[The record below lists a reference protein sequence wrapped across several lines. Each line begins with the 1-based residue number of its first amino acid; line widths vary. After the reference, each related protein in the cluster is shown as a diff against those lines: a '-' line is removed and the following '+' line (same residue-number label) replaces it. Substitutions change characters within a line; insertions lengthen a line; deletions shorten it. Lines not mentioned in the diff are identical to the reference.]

1 MPTSRNI
8 LKNQPKHHK
17 KTKEEVLCER
27 KRMFEYLQDHARGQN
42 AIIADIQS
50 LLRPIK
56 ERSLML
62 HIFSALASIAHRDE
76 SDLLEGV
83 ASPMRQLP
91 YLIDLY
97 YATANKTNREDVTD
111 DVWKRLTTL
120 LNEAEMSYFFTI
132 SGYDEQG
139 HDAQKE
145 KTVSLATF
153 IQSYSNPRYAY
164 DEQVLERIQR
174 HFAPFEADVVR
185 EYGFSPDDMVTFL
198 VHVEYLYN
206 RKWSDCILQWATYI
220 SDRSQWRELTKSFD
234 ARGVPPE
241 EWGNQPEL
249 RNLVEFRKE
258 LGSIFLQPTT
268 NLYDIDMPHDKIDAM
283 LAFLTYHKNQV
294 GQKSVW
300 YTESREYTEYPF
312 IQLGNDYLC
321 PVMKFSAEAVY
332 DRLNEFMLAGRKKDK
347 YVASKAKDVEKKVV
361 EVLDKLFA
369 GKGKR
374 FTGYALEPNTE
385 QDILY
390 VYDGYCFIVEV
401 KDYALRSPRINPYQ
415 SYTRINDDFK
425 RSIQKGFEQCRRVE
439 KALMGNEDV
448 TIYDSPKCNKIAGV
462 IKSKDVKDCFTIIV
476 TRDTYAF
483 IQTDLSNLLQK
494 EENVHYP
501 WSVSIDDLEV
511 MILLLKKLKG
521 DKAADAFSE
530 YLDFRERYHGHLLCF
545 DELELGG
552 FYFVNKKN
560 FMRCA
565 DDENPLVTNVRMSQI
580 LDAHYACGLGFDNEL
595 NMDVKKDLPLP
606 PYEKNFKVRKS
617 PNIWSRQ

>member
-1 MPTSRNI
+1 M
-8 LKNQPKHHK
+8 KKQKKHHK
-17 KTKEEVLCER
+17 QTEEEKLGDL
-27 KRMFEYLQDHARGQN
+27 KRTFEYLQKHARGQDE
-42 AIIADIQS
+42 IMADIKN

-56 ERSLML
+56 ERSIML
-62 HIFSALASIAHRDE
+62 HILSALASIAYRDE

-97 YATANKTNREDVTD
+97 YATENKTNREDITD
-111 DVWKRLTTL
+111 DIWKSLTIL
-120 LNEAEMSYFFTI
+120 LNEVEMSYFFTI
-132 SGYDEQG
+132 SGYDDQG
-139 HDAQKE
+139 HEALKE
-145 KTVSLATF
+145 KSVSLATF

-174 HFAPFEADVVR
+174 HFAPFEGIILK
-185 EYGFSPDDMVTFL
+185 EFGFTPDEIVEFL
-198 VHVEYLYN
+198 IHVEHLYN
-206 RKWSDCILQWATYI
+206 QKLTDCAKQWATYT
-220 SDRSQWRELTKSFD
+220 SDRYQWRELTESFV
-234 ARGVPPE
+234 ARGIHPE

-258 LGSIFLQPTT
+258 IGIVFLQSTT
-268 NLYDIDMPHDKIDAM
+268 NMYGISMPHDKIDAM
-283 LAFLTYHKNQV
+283 LAFLTYRKNQV
-294 GQKSVW
+294 GQKCAY
-300 YTESREYTEYPF
+300 YTEYLEYTERPF

-321 PVMKFSAEAVY
+321 PITKFSAEAVY
-332 DRLNEFMLAGRKKDK
+332 DRLNEFMLAGKKKDK
-347 YVASKAKDVEKKVV
+347 YVAAKAKDVEKKVV

-369 GKGKR
+369 GKGEK

-401 KDYALRSPRINPYQ
+401 KDYALRSPHINPYQ

-462 IKSKDVKDCFTIIV
+462 IKSEDVKDCFTIIV
-476 TRDTYAF
+476 TRDTYAL

-494 EENVHYP
+494 DEDVHYP

-552 FYFVNKKN
+552 FYFVNKKD

-565 DDENPLVTNVRMSQI
+565 DDESPLVTNTKMSQI

-595 NMDVKKDLPLP
+595 NMDVKKELPLP

>member
-1 MPTSRNI
+1 M
-8 LKNQPKHHK
+8 KKQKKHHK
-17 KTKEEVLCER
+17 QTEEEILCER
-27 KRMFEYLQDHARGQN
+27 KRMYEYLQKHARGQDE
-42 AIIADIQS
+42 IMADIKN
-50 LLRPIK
+50 LLRPLK
-56 ERSLML
+56 EQSIML
-62 HIFSALASIAHRDE
+62 HILSALASIAYRDE

-97 YATANKTNREDVTD
+97 YATENKTNCEDITD
-111 DVWKRLTTL
+111 DIWKRLTIL
-120 LNEAEMSYFFTI
+120 LNEVEMSYFFTI
-132 SGYDEQG
+132 SGYDDQG
-139 HDAQKE
+139 HEALKE

-174 HFAPFEADVVR
+174 HFAPFEGIILK
-185 EYGFSPDDMVTFL
+185 EFGFTPDEIVEFL
-198 VHVEYLYN
+198 IQVENLYN
-206 RKWSDCILQWATYI
+206 QKLTDCAKQWATYT
-220 SDRSQWRELTKSFD
+220 SDRYQWRELTESFV
-234 ARGVPPE
+234 ARGIHPE
-241 EWGNQPEL
+241 EWGTQPEL

-258 LGSIFLQPTT
+258 IGFVFLQSPT
-268 NLYDIDMPHDKIDAM
+268 NMYGINMPHDKIDAM

-294 GQKSVW
+294 GQKSAY
-300 YTESREYTEYPF
+300 YTEYREYTERPF

-321 PVMKFSAEAVY
+321 PITKFSAEAVY
-332 DRLNEFMLAGRKKDK
+332 DRLNEFMLADKKKDK
-347 YVASKAKDVEKKVV
+347 YVAAKAKDVEKKVV

-369 GKGKR
+369 GKGEK

-390 VYDGYCFIVEV
+390 IYDGYCFVVEV

-415 SYTRINDDFK
+415 SYTRISDDFK

-462 IKSKDVKDCFTIIV
+462 IKSEDVKDCFTIIV
-476 TRDTYAF
+476 TRDTYAL
-483 IQTDLSNLLQK
+483 IQTDLRNLLQK
-494 EENVHYP
+494 DEDVHYP

-511 MILLLKKLKG
+511 MTLLLKKLKG

-530 YLDFRERYHGHLLCF
+530 YLDFRERYHGHLFCF

-552 FYFVNKKN
+552 FYFVNKN
-560 FMRCA
+560 DFMRCA
-565 DDENPLVTNVRMSQI
+565 DDESPLVTNTKMSQI

-595 NMDVKKDLPLP
+595 NMDVKKNLPLP

>member
-1 MPTSRNI
+1 M
-8 LKNQPKHHK
+8 KKQKKHHK
-17 KTKEEVLCER
+17 QTEEEKLGDL
-27 KRMFEYLQDHARGQN
+27 KRTFEYLQEHARGQN
-42 AIIADIQS
+42 AIVADIKS
-50 LLRPIK
+50 LLRPVK

-62 HIFSALASIAHRDE
+62 HILSALASIAYRDE

-97 YATANKTNREDVTD
+97 YATENKTNREDITD

-132 SGYDEQG
+132 TGYDEQG
-139 HDAQKE
+139 QDAKKE
-145 KTVSLATF
+145 KSVSLATF
-153 IQSYSNPRYAY
+153 IQSYSNPKYAY

-174 HFAPFEADVVR
+174 HFAPFENDIVR
-185 EYGFSPDDMVTFL
+185 EYGFSPEEMVTFL
-198 VHVEYLYN
+198 IHVEYLYN
-206 RKWSDCILQWATYI
+206 KKWSDCIFQWATYMRD
-220 SDRSQWRELTKSFD
+220 SSQWRELTKSFE
-234 ARGVPPE
+234 AKGIPPE

-249 RNLVEFRKE
+249 INLVEVRKE
-258 LGSIFLQPTT
+258 QGAVFLQPSA
-268 NLYDIDMPHDKIDAM
+268 NLYDISLSHNKIDAM
-283 LAFLTYHKNQV
+283 LAFLTYHKNQI
-294 GQKSVW
+294 GQKSAC
-300 YTESREYTEYPF
+300 YTECREYTERPF

-321 PVMKFSAEAVY
+321 PIMKFSAEAVY
-332 DRLNEFMLAGRKKDK
+332 DRLNEFMLAGKKKDK
-347 YVASKAKDVEKKVV
+347 YVATKAKDVEKKVV

-369 GKGKR
+369 GKGEK

-385 QDILY
+385 QDVLY

-415 SYTRINDDFK
+415 SYTRISDDFK

-448 TIYDSPKCNKIAGV
+448 TIYDSPRCNKIAGV
-462 IKSKDVKDCFTIIV
+462 IKSEDVRDCFTIIV
-476 TRDTYAF
+476 TRDTYAS

-494 EENVHYP
+494 DDNVHYP

-530 YLDFRERYHGHLLCF
+530 YLDFRERYHGHLVCF

-552 FYFVNKKN
+552 FYFVNKRD
-560 FMRCA
+560 FMRYA
-565 DDENPLVTNVRMSQI
+565 DDESPLVTNTKMSQI

-606 PYEKNFKVRKS
+606 SYEKNFKVRKM
-617 PNIWSRQ
+617 PNVWARQ